1 MRDAVQKWLESGAE
15 VQAGLRLLSL
25 YAKNEHLAQLVTA
38 RPDRYKSLLID
49 TLCKTAGTSPLT
61 TPPPSS
67 RPAFREQWA
76 FLSEPDCPP
85 ELKILAAD
93 KITAYRDYV
102 DAHRR
107 LFDCTTLDECFATAE
122 NLIKSFSENRKILY
136 EFTYYAEHHALLGR
150 HSIFREMQ
158 ELATLRKMGPVAL
171 VARQKNL
178 KGNIWRIKHEITRG
192 SKPHLDIERR
202 NRLKAKERELAAVNK
217 MIEEYERTIRP

>member
-1 MRDAVQKWLESGAE
+1 MCIRDS
-15 VQAGLRLLSL
+15 
-25 YAKNEHLAQLVTA
+25 
-38 RPDRYKSLLID
+38 
-49 TLCKTAGTSPLT
+49 
-61 TPPPSS
+61 
-67 RPAFREQWA
+67 
-76 FLSEPDCPP
+76 SEPDCPP

-178 KGNIWRIKHEITRG
+178 KGSIWRIKHEITRG

>member
-85 ELKILAAD
+85 ELKFWQPTKLQPI
-93 KITAYRDYV
+93 
-102 DAHRR
+102 
-107 LFDCTTLDECFATAE
+107 
-122 NLIKSFSENRKILY
+122 
-136 EFTYYAEHHALLGR
+136 
-150 HSIFREMQ
+150 
-158 ELATLRKMGPVAL
+158 
-171 VARQKNL
+171 
-178 KGNIWRIKHEITRG
+178 EIT
-192 SKPHLDIERR
+192 
-202 NRLKAKERELAAVNK
+202 
-217 MIEEYERTIRP
+217 

>member
-49 TLCKTAGTSPLT
+49 TLCKAAGTSPLT

-67 RPAFREQWA
+67 RPAFREQWT

-136 EFTYYAEHHALLGR
+136 EFTYYAEHQALLGR

-178 KGNIWRIKHEITRG
+178 KGSIWRIKHEITRG

>member
-93 KITAYRDYV
+93 KITAYRLYHTGRMFCDGRKSYKIFFRKSKNSLRIHILRRASCAARPALDLQG
-102 DAHRR
+102 DAGTG
-107 LFDCTTLDECFATAE
+107 DPA
-122 NLIKSFSENRKILY
+122 
-136 EFTYYAEHHALLGR
+136 
-150 HSIFREMQ
+150 
-158 ELATLRKMGPVAL
+158 
-171 VARQKNL
+171 
-178 KGNIWRIKHEITRG
+178 
-192 SKPHLDIERR
+192 
-202 NRLKAKERELAAVNK
+202 
-217 MIEEYERTIRP
+217 